1 MDDLIILGLIAGVAV
16 ATSMFL
22 ATYFLAKS
30 KNKPQDK
37 LLGLLFLAISLRL
50 SKSISFFIFHSI
62 APIGLAIGF
71 LGLSAIGP
79 LLYLY
84 IRSSSEHANMF
95 QNSDWFHAVVP
106 IAGAMACLFLNL
118 YPTTLLYWGTTA
130 LLFIYL
136 VFSVYR
142 FIQNQYT
149 VVRLR
154 QWNLRILIVVCLI
167 WGAFVYQHVTSGIPD
182 YAIGSGIAAVP
193 IYYIFIYALRWPI
206 TNAKA
211 AAKKLP
217 LDCLQ
222 NIQHAFEKE
231 AVFLNKGVSLSKF
244 SEELN
249 IPAYLITNAVKELYG
264 KTFPETVNH
273 FRIEALKRKL
283 QDPDTYNTKI
293 EALAYE
299 VGFNS
304 PSVFYS
310 EFKKST
316 GVSPSKYK
324 ANFHSTKA

>member
-1 MDDLIILGLIAGVAV
+1 
-16 ATSMFL
+16 
-22 ATYFLAKS
+22 
-30 KNKPQDK
+30 
-37 LLGLLFLAISLRL
+37 
-50 SKSISFFIFHSI
+50 
-62 APIGLAIGF
+62 
-71 LGLSAIGP
+71 
-79 LLYLY
+79 
-84 IRSSSEHANMF
+84 MF
-95 QNSDWFHAVVP
+95 QNNDWFHAVVP
-106 IAGAMACLFLNL
+106 IAGALACLFLDL
-118 YPTTLLYWGTTA
+118 YPTTLLYWGTTG

-136 VFSVYR
+136 VFSAYR

-149 VVRLR
+149 VDRVR

-211 AAKKLP
+211 TVKKLP